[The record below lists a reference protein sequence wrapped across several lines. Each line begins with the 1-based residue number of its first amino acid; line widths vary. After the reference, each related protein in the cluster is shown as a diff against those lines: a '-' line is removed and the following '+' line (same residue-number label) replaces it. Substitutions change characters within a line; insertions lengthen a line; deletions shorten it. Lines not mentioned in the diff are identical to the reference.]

1 MFAYDGKHDKPDRVG
16 WMGGMWTGVR
26 WRGSREAIAN
36 QMGGPCLDKDRDNLE
51 AAFLR
56 ADPC

>member
-1 MFAYDGKHDKPDRVG
+1 MGSMILPDRVG
-16 WMGGMWTGVR
+16 WMGGMSGVR

>member
-1 MFAYDGKHDKPDRVG
+1 MFAYDGKHDKPDR
-16 WMGGMWTGVR
+16 VR